1 MLRIIHWMRWLLFL
15 AVLCVGCSTTDGPQ
29 NYTISTDR
37 QGNVVQTTSNGF
49 QLKANVKELP
59 ESVVVSAITD
69 TTVTISGPVPNLAAG
84 DVIIKKEGDQ
94 QFLRKVVSVTTA
106 GGNTVVTTARAVL
119 TDVFDSA
126 AIAETIHLGPTLLKE
141 LTPAMPGV
149 TFGEPFQISPRG
161 EEVASW
167 GLPITFSNAQIGSNA
182 RGSVIG
188 NGFITIRISLYK
200 DLQLGVRN
208 LVVPT
213 VNHFALVPK
222 VTVEGNLTITGQGSG
237 EFSQEFPLTGKF
249 DYPLAGFGPV
259 SLNLS
264 GQLMVGVDGY
274 VQANSELKMTGRV
287 GLEAGIEATADQ
299 WKTVSNFD
307 AGFSITPPKIDAEA
321 RLNVNMLAPRISLN
335 LLGMG
340 SAWVDS
346 NMLRLEAEASFNAN
360 PSPQYNVVVYRQFS
374 IDAGAHLTLGVS
386 PLAVSYDAAFPVFDG
401 SRTEVARVTN
411 MVPTQPLQT
420 RFMPVVPATLSLK
433 PGEQALVFP
442 MPFVGGTIPLF
453 IPQPCVYRSA
463 NSSICKVR
471 NYGFLAVAEGV
482 AGGTTTLTV
491 IAPNGVQTPV
501 QATVASAGIASID
514 LRGGGVLTFGKG
526 EGIRP
531 LVLNE
536 DQLPERGRRNFQA
549 IARYS
554 DGSESDITNSV
565 DWSASGNG
573 QTSRSGDVL
582 ARSTGQ
588 FNLSVSGPGGRTASR
603 NLTVVRPRAF
613 GLTISP
619 LLPQVASTNLGTNLQ
634 LQALGWYED
643 GSLRIITNSVQ
654 WTSGD
659 PNTATVNANGT
670 VTPVAV
676 GEAAIG
682 CYDPE
687 SGLYFAKKVQV
698 GGAMTALRVTPTTT
712 TTFDQGTTTQFR
724 AYATFTGAGEREV
737 TSRVTWNNS
746 NNIQGRITSA
756 GALTFKG
763 LGNGSVSAFFNGRTA
778 TSPEFSVRGPAG
790 LRITQQ
796 PGNVSPGASFE
807 TSVEVLGSDG
817 QVFSGPT
824 TVNLELDG
832 GAANANLAGT
842 LNRVAQGL
850 VQFSGLSIDQS
861 GSGYF
866 LRAFAYGLSVAE
878 SEFFQVTSGGGG
890 GFDPGYILLTD
901 RNAGTGVGGLRSVKV
916 GSNGELGASN
926 IVDTAGRPQGMTRLG
941 NFVYVVNSGTGNASN
956 SVDCFAYNQL
966 NGALQF
972 VFNSG
977 VNAVGATP
985 GQPIEVETNGSD
997 TIFALPAFD
1006 KVLFAVRSD
1015 PTTGQLT
1022 LSDSVAMNI
1031 GDPLTAPNGMLF
1043 YDTPGS
1049 TTDYLFVADQANNR
1063 IHVVVYDAVAGT
1075 VNHAPNSPFA
1085 NPLAAGPT
1093 AGGGP
1098 LDLAMVNNH
1107 LYAINPSANR
1117 LTVFDF
1123 NSSTGQLS
1131 TQGDTYNTGQRP
1143 ISIFSVGDKL
1153 YVGNDVSMSVSGF
1166 NVGTDGGLL
1175 PINGGN
1181 DASLGDSNP
1190 HAFIDLA
1197 LNATQRIIYVAT
1209 STKVAGL
1216 LMGNDGLLVPA
1227 TNSPYTNL
1235 GGSPGA
1241 IRF

>member
-1 MLRIIHWMRWLLFL
+1 LLRIIHWMRWLLFL

-59 ESVVVSAITD
+59 ESAVVSAITD

-84 DVIIKKEGDQ
+84 DVIIKNEGDQ

-106 GGNTVVTTARAVL
+106 GGTTVVTTARAVL

-411 MVPTQPLQT
+411 VVPTQPLQT

-442 MPFVGGTIPLF
+442 MPFVGGTVPLF

-463 NSSICKVR
+463 NPSICKVR

-531 LVLNE
+531 LVLND

-619 LLPQVASTNLGTNLQ
+619 LLPQVASANLGTPVQ

-778 TSPEFSVRGPAG
+778 TSSEFSVRGPAG

-850 VQFSGLSIDQS
+850 VQFTGLSIDQS

-1006 KVLFAVRSD
+1006 KVLFAVRAD

-1022 LSDSVAMNI
+1022 LSDSVVMNI

-1143 ISIFSVGDKL
+1143 LSIFSVGDKL

-1166 NVGTDGGLL
+1166 KVGTDGGLL

-1227 TNSPYTNL
+1227 TNSPYSNL